1 LHEGIYA
8 LRRALSVNYII
19 SCNQLMKFIM
29 TDDKLLITELVLT
42 AYLYNQSDKLG
53 VDDLPNKI
61 RKHYWN
67 EKEATVRRPIYVTE
81 GDLTA
86 IYGLENVKNTAKTLP
101 FLEFEEFGSQIK
113 LTVFDL
119 GAKWLSK
126 HTEAVERI
134 DSNPVL
140 ASYFENYDSIPV
152 SYEKAK
158 AMNTP
163 KENGREWINSL
174 VKAIES
180 EKGSEEML
188 KLVHI
193 VAPEDVRQN
202 LKDLVLTKSQEG
214 EIEKIAK
221 AIQYRDYLKRIG
233 LREIGKLLFVGP
245 PGTGKTSIAR
255 ALSGKLGIP
264 IVEVKLSQIA
274 DQYLGETA
282 KNIDRVFELSKRLK
296 PCILFIDEFD
306 FVAKARA
313 TDEHAA
319 LKRAVNTLLKA
330 IDEISLVEHGVLL
343 IGATNHPAILD
354 HAAWRRFDEIV
365 EFNLP
370 DKDMRKKILDIVL
383 RDIEGKFDTIEI
395 SEKTEGYSGSDL
407 RMIVREAVLTGLIT
421 ERTVLNQQDLLQGVV
436 EFNRRI
442 PLKSKDENPNEN
454 NPARYR

>member
-1 LHEGIYA
+1 
-8 LRRALSVNYII
+8 
-19 SCNQLMKFIM
+19 MKFIM

-42 AYLYNQSDKLG
+42 AHLYNQSDKLG
-53 VDDLPNKI
+53 VDDLPQNM
-61 RKHYWN
+61 RRHYWN
-67 EKEATVRRPIYVTE
+67 EKEKTVKRPIYVTE
-81 GDLTA
+81 GDIKS
-86 IYGLENVKNTAKTLP
+86 IYGIENAKNSAKTLP
-101 FLEFEEFGSQIK
+101 FLEFEEFGSQLK

-126 HTEAVERI
+126 HAEAVERI
-134 DSNPVL
+134 NKNPVL
-140 ASYFENYDSIPV
+140 ASFFENYDSLPV

-158 AMNTP
+158 ASIMP
-163 KENGREWINSL
+163 KETGREWINSL

-188 KLVHI
+188 RLVHI
-193 VAPEDVRQN
+193 AAPEDVKQSLN
-202 LKDLVLTKSQEG
+202 DLVLTNEQEE

-245 PGTGKTSIAR
+245 PGTGKTSVAR

-282 KNIDRVFELSKRLK
+282 KNIDRVFELSKRLN

-365 EFNLP
+365 DFKLP

-383 RDIEGKFDTIEI
+383 RDIEGKFDTQEI
-395 SEKTEGYSGSDL
+395 AEKTEGYSGSDL
-407 RMIVREAVLTGLIT
+407 RLIIREAVLNGLIT
-421 ERTVLNQQDLLQGVV
+421 ERTVLDQQDLLRGIT
-436 EFNRRI
+436 EFNKR
-442 PLKSKDENPNEN
+442 LQVKTKDETG
-454 NPARYR
+454 